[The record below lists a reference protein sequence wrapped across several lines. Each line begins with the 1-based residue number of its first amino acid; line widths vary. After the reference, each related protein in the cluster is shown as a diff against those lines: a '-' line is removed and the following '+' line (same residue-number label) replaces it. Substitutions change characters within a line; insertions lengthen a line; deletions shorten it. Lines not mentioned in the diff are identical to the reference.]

1 MSWITKALTSSIG
14 RKIIMS
20 ATGLFLCTFL
30 VVHLVGNLQ
39 LFKHDQGA
47 AFNTYSHF
55 MGTNPIIRT
64 IEWGLVLGFG
74 FHIFEAFALTRRNK
88 AARGT
93 QGYVSN
99 HSEQNSEWTS
109 RNMGI
114 LGSIILIFL
123 IVHLY
128 NFFWRARFAGDL
140 PRMGGADPLTSD
152 YDNLYLAVVS
162 SFHIWWYV
170 LLYVAAQI
178 SLGYHLWHGFRS
190 GFQTLGLN
198 HRKYTPLIKYVGYG
212 FAVVVSAG
220 FASMPLY
227 FFLFT
232 DAQGEMAAN
241 APAFLHTVAAAF

>member
-1 MSWITKALTSSIG
+1 MSWISKTFTSSIG
-14 RKIIMS
+14 RKVVMA

-74 FHIFEAFALTRRNK
+74 FHIFEALLLTRRNRT
-88 AARGT
+88 ARPV
-93 QGYVSN
+93 GYASN

-140 PRMGGADPLTSD
+140 THMGGANAETRD
-152 YDNLYLAVVS
+152 YDNLYMAVVS

-198 HRKYTPLIKYVGYG
+198 HRKYTPLITFVGYA

-227 FFLFT
+227 FYFFT
-232 DAQGEMAAN
+232 DSNGM
-241 APAFLHTVAAAF
+241 LLSVVAKFVYKSLVVLN

>member
-1 MSWITKALTSSIG
+1 MSV
-14 RKIIMS
+14 
-20 ATGLFLCTFL
+20 TGLFLCTFL

-47 AFNTYSHF
+47 AFNAYSHF
-55 MGTNPIIRT
+55 MGTNPVIRT

-88 AARGT
+88 AARG

-123 IVHLY
+123 LVHLY
-128 NFFWRARFAGDL
+128 NFFWRARF
-140 PRMGGADPLTSD
+140 GGLDKIGGENIDIRD
-152 YDNLYLAVVS
+152 YDNLYIAVVS

-170 LLYVAAQI
+170 MLYVAAQI

-198 HRKYTPLIKYVGYG
+198 HRKYTPVIKYVGYG
-212 FAVVVSAG
+212 FAVIVSAA
-220 FASMPLY
+220 FAAMPLY

-232 DAQGEMAAN
+232 NEQGELAAN
-241 APAFLHTVAAAF
+241 VPTLFRAVASAF

>member
-1 MSWITKALTSSIG
+1 MNWFTKTFTSSIG

-20 ATGLFLCTFL
+20 LTGLFLCTFL

-39 LFKHDQGA
+39 LFKHDDGV

-55 MGTNPIIRT
+55 MGTNPVIRT

-74 FHIFEAFALTRRNK
+74 FHIYEALMLTRRNK
-88 AARGT
+88 GARSHGYT
-93 QGYVSN
+93 QW
-99 HSEQNSEWTS
+99 EAKQNSEWTS

-114 LGSIILIFL
+114 LGSIILVFL

-128 NFFWRARFAGDL
+128 NFFWRARFGTIDPDINHNDDL
-140 PRMGGADPLTSD
+140 YSL
-152 YDNLYLAVVS
+152 VVS
-162 SFHIWWYV
+162 SFHQWWYV
-170 LLYVAAQI
+170 ILYVAAQA

-198 HRKYTPLIKYVGYG
+198 HRKYMPLIKNFGYA
-212 FAVVVSAG
+212 FAVIVSAG

-227 FFLFT
+227 FLLFT
-232 DAQGEMAAN
+232 NEKGALVSS
-241 APAFLHTVAAAF
+241 APAVLHQLVLAFN

>member
-1 MSWITKALTSSIG
+1 MSL
-14 RKIIMS
+14 
-20 ATGLFLCTFL
+20 TGLFLCTFL

-64 IEWGLVLGFG
+64 IEWGLVLCFG
-74 FHIFEAFALTRRNK
+74 FHIYEAWALTRRNK
-88 AARGT
+88 AARGH
-93 QGYVSN
+93 GYAQWKAG
-99 HSEQNSEWTS
+99 QNSEWTS

-114 LGSIILIFL
+114 LGTIILIFL
-123 IVHLY
+123 LVHLY

-140 PRMGGADPLTSD
+140 SKMGGAELETRN
-152 YDNLYLAVVS
+152 YDNLYQAVVS

-198 HRKYTPLIKYVGYG
+198 HRKYTPAIKYAGYA

-220 FASMPLY
+220 FAAMPLY

-232 DAQGEMAAN
+232 DLQGELSST
-241 APAFLHTVAAAF
+241 APAFMQSVASAF

>member
-1 MSWITKALTSSIG
+1 MSWISKTLTSSIG

-20 ATGLFLCTFL
+20 LTGLFLCTFL

-39 LFKHDQGA
+39 LFKHDQGV

-55 MGTNPIIRT
+55 MGTNPVIRT

-88 AARGT
+88 AARGH
-93 QGYVSN
+93 GYAQW
-99 HSEQNSEWTS
+99 HAEQNSEWTS

-123 IVHLY
+123 LVHLY
-128 NFFWRARFAGDL
+128 NFWYRARFGGLDKVGGDNVDS
-140 PRMGGADPLTSD
+140 RD
-152 YDNLYLAVVS
+152 YDNLYMAVVS

-198 HRKYTPLIKYVGYG
+198 HRKYTPVIKYAGYG
-212 FAVVVSAG
+212 FAVLVSAA

-232 DAQGEMAAN
+232 NAQGDLAVH
-241 APAFLHTVAAAF
+241 APGFLQTVASAF

>member
-1 MSWITKALTSSIG
+1 
-14 RKIIMS
+14 MS

-30 VVHLVGNLQ
+30 VVHVVGNLQ

-74 FHIFEAFALTRRNK
+74 FHIFEAFSLTRRNR
-88 AARGT
+88 AARGA

-114 LGSIILIFL
+114 LGSVILVFL

-128 NFFWRARFAGDL
+128 NFFWRARFGTLDPDINNNDDL
-140 PRMGGADPLTSD
+140 YTL
-152 YDNLYLAVVS
+152 VVS
-162 SFHIWWYV
+162 SFKQWWYV
-170 LLYVAAQI
+170 LLYVAAQV

-198 HRKYTPLIKYVGYG
+198 HRKYTPLIKYAGYG
-212 FAVVVSAG
+212 FAVVVSAA
-220 FASMPLY
+220 FAAMPLY

-232 DAQGEMAAN
+232 NDKGELATAV
-241 APAFLHTVAAAF
+241 PSFLHSVASAF

>member
-1 MSWITKALTSSIG
+1 MSWITKTLTSSIG

-20 ATGLFLCTFL
+20 LTGLFLCTFL

-39 LFKHDQGA
+39 LFKHDQGV
-47 AFNTYSHF
+47 AFNSYSHF

-74 FHIFEAFALTRRNK
+74 FHIYEAFALSRRNK
-88 AARGT
+88 AARG

-140 PRMGGADPLTSD
+140 TPMGGENLETRD
-152 YDNLYLAVVS
+152 YDNLYMAVVS

-198 HRKYTPLIKYVGYG
+198 HRKYTPVIKYVGYA
-212 FAVVVSAG
+212 FAVVVSAT
-220 FASMPLY
+220 FAAMPLY

-232 DAQGEMAAN
+232 NAQGELASSAST
-241 APAFLHTVAAAF
+241 LLRTVASAF

>member
-1 MSWITKALTSSIG
+1 MSV
-14 RKIIMS
+14 
-20 ATGLFLCTFL
+20 TGLFLCTFL

-47 AFNTYSHF
+47 AFNAYSHF

-88 AARGT
+88 AARG

-123 IVHLY
+123 LVHLY
-128 NFFWRARFAGDL
+128 NFFWRARF
-140 PRMGGADPLTSD
+140 GGLDKIGGENIDIRD
-152 YDNLYLAVVS
+152 YDNLYIAVVS

-170 LLYVAAQI
+170 MLYVAAQI

-198 HRKYTPLIKYVGYG
+198 HRKYTPVIKYVGYG
-212 FAVVVSAG
+212 FAVIVSAA
-220 FASMPLY
+220 FAAMPLY

-232 DAQGEMAAN
+232 NEQGELAAN
-241 APAFLHTVAAAF
+241 VPTLFRAVASAF

>member
-1 MSWITKALTSSIG
+1 M
-14 RKIIMS
+14 
-20 ATGLFLCTFL
+20 GL
-30 VVHLVGNLQ
+30 
-39 LFKHDQGA
+39 
-47 AFNTYSHF
+47 
-55 MGTNPIIRT
+55 
-64 IEWGLVLGFG
+64 
-74 FHIFEAFALTRRNK
+74 
-88 AARGT
+88 
-93 QGYVSN
+93 
-99 HSEQNSEWTS
+99 
-109 RNMGI
+109 

-140 PRMGGADPLTSD
+140 PKMGGADLATAD

-162 SFHIWWYV
+162 SFQLWWYV
-170 LLYVAAQI
+170 LLYVAAQL

-198 HRKYTPLIKYVGYG
+198 HRKYMPVIKYAGYA

-232 DAQGEMAAN
+232 NEQGDVVSKV
-241 APAFLHTVAAAF
+241 PAFIQSVASAF

>member
-1 MSWITKALTSSIG
+1 MSWITKTLTSSIG

-20 ATGLFLCTFL
+20 VTGLFLCTFL

-74 FHIFEAFALTRRNK
+74 FHIYEAFALSRRNK
-88 AARGT
+88 TARG
-93 QGYVSN
+93 QGYVTN

-114 LGSIILIFL
+114 LGTIILIFL
-123 IVHLY
+123 LVHLY
-128 NFFWRARFAGDL
+128 NFFWRARFGGLDKIGGENLETRDL
-140 PRMGGADPLTSD
+140 
-152 YDNLYLAVVS
+152 DNLYLAVVS

-198 HRKYTPLIKYVGYG
+198 HRKYTPVIKWAGYA

-232 DAQGEMAAN
+232 DNQGELASG
-241 APAFLHTVAAAF
+241 APAFLQSVASIF

>member
-1 MSWITKALTSSIG
+1 MSL
-14 RKIIMS
+14 
-20 ATGLFLCTFL
+20 TGLFLCSFL
-30 VVHLVGNLQ
+30 VVHLIGNLQ
-39 LFKHDQGA
+39 LFKHDHGA
-47 AFNTYSHF
+47 AFNIYSHF

-74 FHIFEAFALTRRNK
+74 FHIYEAFALSRRNQ

-99 HSEQNSEWTS
+99 HPEQNSEWTS

-114 LGSIILIFL
+114 LGTIILIFL

-128 NFFWRARFAGDL
+128 NFFWRARFGDL
-140 PRMGGADPLTSD
+140 DPD
-152 YDNLYLAVVS
+152 INNNDDLYTLVVS
-162 SFHIWWYV
+162 SFKQWWYV

-198 HRKYTPLIKYVGYG
+198 HRKYTPLIKYVGYT
-212 FAVVVSAG
+212 FAVVVSAA

-232 DAQGEMAAN
+232 NEKGELVRHV
-241 APAFLHTVAAAF
+241 PALLHSVASAF

>member
-1 MSWITKALTSSIG
+1 MSWISKTFSSSIG
-14 RKIIMS
+14 RKIVMS
-20 ATGLFLCTFL
+20 LTGLFLCTFL

-39 LFKHDQGA
+39 LFKHDDGA

-55 MGTNPIIRT
+55 MGTNPVIRT

-74 FHIFEAFALTRRNK
+74 FHIYEALMLTRRNQT
-88 AARGT
+88 ARP
-93 QGYVSN
+93 QRYVAN

-114 LGSIILIFL
+114 LGSIILVFL

-128 NFFWRARFAGDL
+128 NFFWRARFGTLDPDINQNDDL
-140 PRMGGADPLTSD
+140 YTL
-152 YDNLYLAVVS
+152 VVS
-162 SFHIWWYV
+162 SFKQWWYV
-170 LLYVAAQI
+170 LLYVAAQA
-178 SLGYHLWHGFRS
+178 SLGYHLWHGFGS

-198 HRKYTPLIKYVGYG
+198 HRKYTPLIKAVGYG

-220 FASMPLY
+220 FAAMPLY

-232 DAQGEMAAN
+232 DAQGH
-241 APAFLHTVAAAF
+241 LSSTVAPLVHSLTLALK

>member
-1 MSWITKALTSSIG
+1 MSWITKTLTSSIG

-20 ATGLFLCTFL
+20 LTGLFLCTFL

-47 AFNTYSHF
+47 AFNAYSHF

-64 IEWGLVLGFG
+64 IEWGLLLGFG
-74 FHIFEAFALTRRNK
+74 FHIYEAFALTRRNK
-88 AARGT
+88 AARGH
-93 QGYVSN
+93 GYAQWKA
-99 HSEQNSEWTS
+99 EQNSEWTS

-123 IVHLY
+123 LVHLY
-128 NFFWRARFAGDL
+128 NFWYRARFGGLDKVGGDNVDS
-140 PRMGGADPLTSD
+140 RD
-152 YDNLYLAVVS
+152 YDNLYMAVVS

-170 LLYVAAQI
+170 LLYVAAQV

-198 HRKYTPLIKYVGYG
+198 HRKYTPVIKYVGYG
-212 FAVVVSAG
+212 FAVVVSAA
-220 FASMPLY
+220 FAAMPLY

-232 DAQGEMAAN
+232 NAQGDLAAN
-241 APAFLHTVAAAF
+241 VPTLFHTVASAF

>member
-1 MSWITKALTSSIG
+1 MSWISKTFSSSIG
-14 RKIIMS
+14 RKIVMS
-20 ATGLFLCTFL
+20 LTGLFLCTFL

-39 LFKHDQGA
+39 LFKHDGGV
-47 AFNTYSHF
+47 AFNSYSHF

-74 FHIFEAFALTRRNK
+74 FHIYEALMLTRRNRT
-88 AARGT
+88 ARP
-93 QGYVSN
+93 QKYVAN

-128 NFFWRARFAGDL
+128 NFFWRARF
-140 PRMGGADPLTSD
+140 GGLDKIGGTNVETRD
-152 YDNLYLAVVS
+152 YDNLYQAVVS
-162 SFHIWWYV
+162 SFHVWWYV
-170 LLYVAAQI
+170 LLYVAAQA
-178 SLGYHLWHGFRS
+178 SLGYHLWHGFGS

-198 HRKYTPLIKYVGYG
+198 HRKYTPLIKSVGYG

-220 FASMPLY
+220 FAAMPLY

-232 DAQGEMAAN
+232 DANGQLTAAV
-241 APAFLHTVAAAF
+241 APLVHTLTLALK

>member
-1 MSWITKALTSSIG
+1 MSL
-14 RKIIMS
+14 
-20 ATGLFLCTFL
+20 TGLFLCTFL

-39 LFKHDQGA
+39 LFKHDQGL

-55 MGTNPIIRT
+55 MGTNPVIRT

-74 FHIFEAFALTRRNK
+74 FHIYEAFALSRRNK
-88 AARGT
+88 AARG
-93 QGYVSN
+93 QGYVVSRP
-99 HSEQNSEWTS
+99 EQNSEWTS

-128 NFFWRARFAGDL
+128 NFFWRARFGGLDKVGGEDL
-140 PRMGGADPLTSD
+140 DARDL
-152 YDNLYLAVVS
+152 DNLYLAVVS
-162 SFHIWWYV
+162 SFQIWWYV

-232 DAQGEMAAN
+232 NERGELTAN
-241 APAFLHTVAAAF
+241 LPTFIHSVAPSF

>member
-1 MSWITKALTSSIG
+1 MSWITKTLTSSIG

-20 ATGLFLCTFL
+20 VTGLFLCTFL

-47 AFNTYSHF
+47 AFNAYSHF
-55 MGTNPIIRT
+55 MGTNPVIRT

-74 FHIFEAFALTRRNK
+74 FHIYEAFALTRRNK
-88 AARGT
+88 AARGH
-93 QGYVSN
+93 GYAQWKA
-99 HSEQNSEWTS
+99 EQNSEWTS

-114 LGSIILIFL
+114 LGSVILIFL

-128 NFFWRARFAGDL
+128 NFFWRARFGGLEKIGGDN
-140 PRMGGADPLTSD
+140 PEYRD
-152 YDNLYLAVVS
+152 YDNLYMAVVS

-198 HRKYTPLIKYVGYG
+198 HRKYTPAIKYIGYA
-212 FAVVVSAG
+212 FAVVVSAA
-220 FASMPLY
+220 FAAMPLY

-232 DAQGEMAAN
+232 NDQGELAAN
-241 APAFLHTVAAAF
+241 VPSLLHTVASAF